1 MNRLAWRSFDWVLLL
16 TMLALTGL
24 GIAMIYSGYESLYT
38 EPGPLWDNTVFRQA
52 FFAAVGLV
60 LYLIVALIDYRVWR
74 GLSRWLYLG
83 VLVVLGVVRVL
94 GRTEFGAT
102 SWLSGGLFGV
112 QPSELAKVVITLVLA
127 RQLGLDREDLESPA
141 PFLLSILLLIPP
153 VALIYLQ
160 PDFGT
165 ALIVVLLWIGMVFL
179 SGVRWRHLLV
189 LPIVGAIVAPL
200 IWFRLEDYMR
210 DRVLMFVLPGYDPS
224 GASFNIRQ
232 ALISI
237 GSGGWLGKGFRQGT
251 QSQLEFLR
259 VRHTD
264 FIFSVLAEELGFLGA
279 SLTVLAFAILVLRL
293 LRIARLARDDYG
305 RLIAAGV
312 ATMILSQTVINLGM
326 NANLLPVT
334 GLPLPLVSYGG
345 SSLISTYIALG
356 LAQSV
361 ILRRTDPEAA
371 LL

>member
-1 MNRLAWRSFDWVLLL
+1 MGRLSWRSFDWLLLL

-38 EPGPLWDNTVFRQA
+38 EPGPLWENTVFRQA
-52 FFAAVGLV
+52 FFTLVGLA
-60 LYLIVALIDYRVWR
+60 LYAVVALIDYRVWR
-74 GLSRWLYLG
+74 RLSRWLYLG
-83 VLVVLGVVRVL
+83 ALLALGIVRLL

-102 SWLSGGLFGV
+102 SWLSGGLFGI
-112 QPSELAKVVITLVLA
+112 QPSELAKVVVILVLA
-127 RQLGLDREDLESPA
+127 RQLGQDRDALESPL
-141 PFLLSILLLIPP
+141 PFALSVLLLIPP

-165 ALIVVLLWIGMVFL
+165 ALIVVLVWAGMVFL

-200 IWFRLEDYMR
+200 AWFRMEDYMR
-210 DRVLMFVLPGYDPS
+210 DRVLMFVVPGYDPS

-237 GSGGWLGKGFRQGT
+237 GSGGWLGKGYRQGT

-264 FIFSVLAEELGFLGA
+264 FIFSVLAEELGFVGA
-279 SLTVLAFAILVLRL
+279 SLTVLLFAILVLRL
-293 LRIARLARDDYG
+293 LRIGRLARDNYG

-312 ATMILSQTVINLGM
+312 ATMILTQTIINLGM

-361 ILRRTDPEAA
+361 ILRHADAENP